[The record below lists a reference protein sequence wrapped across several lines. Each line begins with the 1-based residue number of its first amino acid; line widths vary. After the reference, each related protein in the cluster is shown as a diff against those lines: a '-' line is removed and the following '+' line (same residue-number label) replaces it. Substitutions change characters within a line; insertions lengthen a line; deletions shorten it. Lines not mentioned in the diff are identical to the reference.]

1 MFFKESREISTM
13 NRPTI
18 PLLVTLALG
27 ALSTGC
33 AGGPSID
40 TVRWEIERRIP
51 EARFEPEEHIRL
63 GRISMGLIHGILRM
77 VPDKDVDEARQI
89 VNEVHRVEVATYRVK
104 SLPNLD
110 RLDRLDRL
118 GTETGFERDLARAG
132 WTMAVR
138 TREKDERTWIFLHD
152 GEGGSLS
159 NLFVVSLD
167 KSELTLVRLD
177 GRLDRAFAAAVAEHP
192 QRMAKQIGAGD

>member
-1 MFFKESREISTM
+1 M
-13 NRPTI
+13 NRHMV
-18 PLLVTLALG
+18 PLFLALAFG

-77 VPDKDVDEARQI
+77 VPDKDVDEARRI
-89 VNEVHRVEVATYRVK
+89 VSEVHGVEVATYRVK

-110 RLDRLDRL
+110 RLEK
-118 GTETGFERDLARAG
+118 ETGFERDLARAG
-132 WTMAVR
+132 WTVAVR
-138 TREKDERTWIFLHD
+138 TREADERTWIFLHN
-152 GEGGSLS
+152 GENGSVS

-177 GRLDRAFAAAVAEHP
+177 GHLDRAFAAAIAEHP
-192 QRMAKQIGAGD
+192 QKMAKQIGAGN

>member
-1 MFFKESREISTM
+1 MT
-13 NRPTI
+13 
-18 PLLVTLALG
+18 PLLVVLALG

-63 GRISMGLIHGILRM
+63 GRISMGLIHGILHM

-104 SLPNLD
+104 SLPDLD
-110 RLDRLDRL
+110 RVDRL
-118 GTETGFERDLARAG
+118 GSETGFERDLARAG
-132 WTMAVR
+132 WTVAVR
-138 TREKDERTWIFLHD
+138 TRDKGERTWIFLHN
-152 GEGGSLS
+152 GEGGAIS

-192 QRMAKQIGAGD
+192 QKMAKQVGAAE

>member
-1 MFFKESREISTM
+1 M
-13 NRPTI
+13 NRQTVPFLI
-18 PLLVTLALG
+18 ALALA
-27 ALSTGC
+27 ALTTGC
-33 AGGPSID
+33 AGGPSVD

-77 VPDKDVDEARQI
+77 VPDAEEGRQI

-110 RLDRLDRL
+110 RLDRL
-118 GTETGFERDLARAG
+118 GSETGFEHDLARAG

-138 TREKDERTWIFLHD
+138 TRDKGERTWIFLHD

-192 QRMAKQIGAGD
+192 QKMAKQIGAGD

>member
-1 MFFKESREISTM
+1 MK
-13 NRPTI
+13 RPTV
-18 PLLVTLALG
+18 PLLIVLALG

-33 AGGPSID
+33 TGGPSID

-77 VPDKDVDEARQI
+77 VPDAEEGRQI
-89 VNEVHRVEVATYRVK
+89 VNQVHRVEVATYRVK
-104 SLPNLD
+104 SLPD
-110 RLDRLDRL
+110 FGRLDRLDRL
-118 GTETGFERDLARAG
+118 GSETGFERDLARAG

-138 TREKDERTWIFLHD
+138 TRDKGERTWIFLHD
-152 GEGGSLS
+152 GEGGAVS

-192 QRMAKQIGAGD
+192 QKMAKQVGAAE

>member
-1 MFFKESREISTM
+1 M
-13 NRPTI
+13 NRPSV
-18 PLLVTLALG
+18 PLLIVLALG

-33 AGGPSID
+33 GGGPSID

-77 VPDKDVDEARQI
+77 VPDAEEGRKI

-104 SLPNLD
+104 SLPD
-110 RLDRLDRL
+110 LDRLDRL
-118 GTETGFERDLARAG
+118 GSETGFERDLARAG
-132 WTMAVR
+132 WTVAVR

-167 KSELTLVRLD
+167 KGELTLVRLD
-177 GRLDRAFAAAVAEHP
+177 GHLDRAFAAAVAEHP
-192 QRMAKQIGAGD
+192 QKMAKQIGAGD

>member
-1 MFFKESREISTM
+1 VKINDFKEISTM
-13 NRPTI
+13 NRPTVPFLI
-18 PLLVTLALG
+18 VLALG
-27 ALSTGC
+27 ALSAGC

-63 GRISMGLIHGILRM
+63 GRISMGLIHGILHM
-77 VPDKDVDEARQI
+77 VSDKDVDEARQI

-110 RLDRLDRL
+110 RLEK
-118 GTETGFERDLARAG
+118 ETGFERDLARAG
-132 WTMAVR
+132 WTVAVR
-138 TREKDERTWIFLHD
+138 TREADGRTWIFLHN
-152 GEGGSLS
+152 GENGDVS

-177 GRLDRAFAAAVAEHP
+177 GHLDRAFAAAVAEHP
-192 QRMAKQIGAGD
+192 QKMAKQIGAGD

>member
-1 MFFKESREISTM
+1 M
-13 NRPTI
+13 NRHSAS
-18 PLLVTLALG
+18 LLIVLAFA

-33 AGGPSID
+33 AGGPSVD

-51 EARFEPEEHIRL
+51 EARFEPETHIHL

-89 VNEVHRVEVATYRVK
+89 VNEVHGVEVATYKVK
-104 SLPNLD
+104 SLPDLG
-110 RLDRLDRL
+110 RLDRLEK
-118 GTETGFERDLARAG
+118 ETGFERDLARAG
-132 WTMAVR
+132 WTVAVR
-138 TREKDERTWIFLHD
+138 TREADERTWVFLHNTED
-152 GEGGSLS
+152 GGLS

-167 KSELTLVRLD
+167 KGELTLVRVD

-192 QRMAKQIGAGD
+192 QKMAKQIGAGD

>member
-1 MFFKESREISTM
+1 M

-18 PLLVTLALG
+18 PLLIVLALG
-27 ALSTGC
+27 ALSTGALSTGC
-33 AGGPSID
+33 AGGGPSID

-77 VPDKDVDEARQI
+77 VPDDKDVDEARQI
-89 VNEVHRVEVATYRVK
+89 VNEVHRVEVATYKVK
-104 SLPNLD
+104 SLPDLG
-110 RLDRLDRL
+110 RLDRF
-118 GTETGFERDLARAG
+118 GSETGFERDLARAG
-132 WTMAVR
+132 WTVAVR
-138 TREKDERTWIFLHD
+138 TREKDERTWIFLQN
-152 GEGGSLS
+152 GEGGAIS

-167 KSELTLVRLD
+167 KGELTLVRLD

-192 QRMAKQIGAGD
+192 QKMAKQVGAGS

>member
-1 MFFKESREISTM
+1 MS
-13 NRPTI
+13 RPTVPFLI
-18 PLLVTLALG
+18 VLALG
-27 ALSTGC
+27 ALAAGC
-33 AGGPSID
+33 SGGPSID

-77 VPDKDVDEARQI
+77 VPDAEEGRQI

-110 RLDRLDRL
+110 RMEK
-118 GTETGFERDLARAG
+118 ETGFERDLARAG
-132 WTMAVR
+132 WTVAVR
-138 TREKDERTWIFLHD
+138 TREADGRTWIFLHN
-152 GEGGSLS
+152 GENGAVS

-177 GRLDRAFAAAVAEHP
+177 GHLDRAFAAAVAEHP
-192 QRMAKQIGAGD
+192 QKMAKQIGAGG

>member
-1 MFFKESREISTM
+1 M
-13 NRPTI
+13 NRHTI
-18 PLLVTLALG
+18 PFLTVLALG

-33 AGGPSID
+33 ASGGPSVD

-63 GRISMGLIHGILRM
+63 GPISMGLIHGLLRM

-110 RLDRLDRL
+110 RL
-118 GTETGFERDLARAG
+118 GKETGFEHDLARAG
-132 WTMAVR
+132 WTVAVR
-138 TREKDERTWIFLHD
+138 TREADERTWIFLHTSED
-152 GEGGSLS
+152 GALS

-167 KSELTLVRLD
+167 KGELTLVRVD

-192 QRMAKQIGAGD
+192 QKMAKQIGAGD

>member
-1 MFFKESREISTM
+1 M
-13 NRPTI
+13 NRHTVPFLI
-18 PLLVTLALG
+18 VLALG

-33 AGGPSID
+33 AGGGPSVD

-51 EARFEPEEHIRL
+51 EARFEPETHIHL
-63 GRISMGLIHGILRM
+63 GRLSMGLIHGILRM
-77 VPDKDVDEARQI
+77 VPDADAAEARQI

-110 RLDRLDRL
+110 GLEK
-118 GTETGFERDLARAG
+118 ETGFEHDLARAG
-132 WTMAVR
+132 WTVAVR
-138 TREKDERTWIFLHD
+138 TREADERTWIFLHT
-152 GEGGSLS
+152 GENGVLS

-167 KSELTLVRLD
+167 KSELTLVRID

-192 QRMAKQIGAGD
+192 QKMAKQIGAGD

>member
-1 MFFKESREISTM
+1 M
-13 NRPTI
+13 NRHAI
-18 PLLVTLALG
+18 PFLIVLALG

-33 AGGPSID
+33 AGSPSID

-63 GRISMGLIHGILRM
+63 GRISMGLIHGILRL
-77 VPDKDVDEARQI
+77 VSDSDVAEARQI

-110 RLDRLDRL
+110 RL
-118 GTETGFERDLARAG
+118 GKETGFERELARAG

-138 TREKDERTWIFLHD
+138 TRDKDERTWIFLHD
-152 GEGGSLS
+152 GDGGSLS

-192 QRMAKQIGAGD
+192 QKMAKQIGAGD

>member
-1 MFFKESREISTM
+1 M
-13 NRPTI
+13 
-18 PLLVTLALG
+18 
-27 ALSTGC
+27 
-33 AGGPSID
+33 
-40 TVRWEIERRIP
+40 RWEIERRIP

-110 RLDRLDRL
+110 GLEQGDRLRARPRPRRLDRGRAHPRSGRAHLDLPPQRR
-118 GTETGFERDLARAG
+118 GR
-132 WTMAVR
+132 
-138 TREKDERTWIFLHD
+138 
-152 GEGGSLS
+152 SLS

-167 KSELTLVRLD
+167 KGELTLVRVD

-192 QRMAKQIGAGD
+192 QKMAKQVGAGD